1 MAGAAFVL
9 VFSLFVGA
17 IRPPDRALV
26 APVSL
31 EGQGDVALHSTKPAY
46 RHPLVLGATSTA
58 CFEPHINQR
67 LVDNIAVA
75 CERFPWLT
83 IMINLYDQHDAKG
96 SAWQGCLGPLPA
108 CVAQVTNEGGMKV
121 MFWTYVLTPTLV
133 EEFDYVWCF
142 DDDIF
147 IGSFDLEAALQTM
160 EIANV
165 SMAQPVV
172 VHASTAHLLP
182 ARPQRRLL
190 TGTAEVALS
199 AATQLVPSSCRAQS
213 ATRLETQ
220 TPIVRRSAWVVLH
233 EEVRATPGV

>member
-1 MAGAAFVL
+1 MAGAALL

-31 EGQGDVALHSTKPAY
+31 EGQGYVALHSTKPDD
-46 RHPLVLGATSTA
+46 RHPLVLGATSTSCSA
-58 CFEPHINQR
+58 EPHINQR

-83 IMINLYDQHDAKG
+83 IIINLYDQHDAKG

-108 CVAQVTNEGGMKV
+108 CVAHVTNEGGMKV
-121 MFWTYVLTPTLV
+121 MFWTYVLTPTFV

-142 DDDIF
+142 DDDMF

-160 EIANV
+160 EIANI

-172 VHASTAHLLP
+172 YNASTAHLLP

-199 AATQLVPSSCRAQS
+199 AATQFVPSSCRAQS

-220 TPIVRRSAWVVLH
+220 TPIVRQSAWVVLH
-233 EEVRATPGV
+233 AEVRATPGV